1 MVSSGGVGGA
11 GGVDDAE
18 PAVGIGVSA
27 EENDDDN
34 PSGGADSAEE
44 APSGADGSVDS
55 LPGSR
60 GCDGIGDGD
69 GV

>member
-18 PAVGIGVSA
+18 PAAGTGVAVG
-27 EENDDDN
+27 ENDDDN

-44 APSGADGSVDS
+44 VPSNADGSVDS

-60 GCDGIGDGD
+60 DCDGIEDGD